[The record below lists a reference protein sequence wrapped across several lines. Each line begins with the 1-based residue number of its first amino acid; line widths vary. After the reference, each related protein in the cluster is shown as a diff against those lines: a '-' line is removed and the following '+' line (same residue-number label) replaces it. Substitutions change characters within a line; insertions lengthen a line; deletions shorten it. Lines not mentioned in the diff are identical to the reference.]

1 MKKILIVVFFLT
13 TILFSCTQG
22 YGTAYSRKKLTIY
35 YTNNKD
41 LDAVKKLADFW
52 FSKALISN
60 KPQSIRFLNIDTVRQ
75 VQLIQSPNFTT
86 KTLNFESIKNLQE
99 LEDNLNETVFFKN
112 NVDVVICDSRFNVIN
127 NLNY

>member
-1 MKKILIVVFFLT
+1 MKKILFVVFFLT

-22 YGTAYSRKKLTIY
+22 YGTAYNRKKLTIY

-52 FSKALISN
+52 FSKELISN
-60 KPQSIRFLNIDTVRQ
+60 KPQSIRFLNIDSVSQ